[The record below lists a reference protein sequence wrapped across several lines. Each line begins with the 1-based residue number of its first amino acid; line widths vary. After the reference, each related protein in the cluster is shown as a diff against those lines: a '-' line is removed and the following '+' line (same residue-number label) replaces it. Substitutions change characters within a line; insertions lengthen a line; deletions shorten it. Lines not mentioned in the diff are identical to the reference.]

1 MVGSSKLLRME
12 DSLYC
17 PEFGRKEANVALAY
31 TRNGA
36 ENETGFTIL
45 LV

>member
-1 MVGSSKLLRME
+1 ME
-12 DSLYC
+12 DSFYC

-31 TRNGA
+31 THNEA
-36 ENETGFTIL
+36 ETETGFTIL